1 MNLFF
6 NNIKKEM
13 EKKKNLEP
21 KPIEII
27 KIKLDKIN
35 NDIECI
41 KKDLQA
47 IYALIDLKEKQKN
60 LEKESMWF
68 FT

>member
-1 MNLFF
+1 
-6 NNIKKEM
+6 M
-13 EKKKNLEP
+13 EKIVSEPKSIEILKTNLE
-21 KPIEII
+21 
-27 KIKLDKIN
+27 KIN

-47 IYALIDLKEKQKN
+47 IYALIDLKEKRKN